1 MFTSNNQSYDIFR
14 DVDLSCYEGFW
25 AAWQEFQT
33 GKDSFASAKVER
45 EYQYDTKFLNPY
57 GDRIGDKGIGRQ
69 VEWTTRLTLN
79 ANNQLTQTRAA
90 AFNRVNALIRA
101 KSAAMVFTFAP
112 CDVLRIQN
120 ADWQEIVDAY
130 TAHFAEMLDCPV
142 ISNVATYFMGAH
154 DLDAGMT
161 PERQE
166 MYDSVWHCSF
176 YGANIRTI
184 ELAYDIQQFLTKG
197 GTADSYE
204 NYLER
209 ETHKADSYPL
219 TWGEGA

>member
-1 MFTSNNQSYDIFR
+1 LD
-14 DVDLSCYEGFW
+14 
-25 AAWQEFQT
+25 
-33 GKDSFASAKVER
+33 ASK
-45 EYQYDTKFLNPY
+45 
-57 GDRIGDKGIGRQ
+57 
-69 VEWTTRLTLN
+69 
-79 ANNQLTQTRAA
+79 QLTQRRAA
-90 AFNRVNALIRA
+90 NLNRVNTLVRA
-101 KSAAMVFTFAP
+101 KNAMLLLTFAP
-112 CDVLRIQN
+112 CDVLRVTN
-120 ADWQEIVDAY
+120 ANWQALVGDY
-130 TAHFAEMLDCPV
+130 TAYCAEMLDFPV

-154 DLDAGMT
+154 DLDADMT

-166 MYDSVWHCSF
+166 MYDSAWHCSY

-219 TWGEGA
+219 TW